1 MDTFKNYGLKIILWN
16 CILQR
21 ILSIVS
27 KGLAELLLWSCSSSV
42 QKSVYALKPLRL
54 LSFLTEPSFLLFK
67 KILQNLSFRSE
78 PCLNQTRNQIK
89 NHGTSSAIPF
99 ETTKSLVLSKKRLK
113 TSFLQSTYQLL
124 NQARTKAETKSK
136 AIEPVLQDH
145 RELCEKDQSQN
156 QT

>member
-1 MDTFKNYGLKIILWN
+1 M
-16 CILQR
+16 
-21 ILSIVS
+21 
-27 KGLAELLLWSCSSSV
+27 
-42 QKSVYALKPLRL
+42 
-54 LSFLTEPSFLLFK
+54 
-67 KILQNLSFRSE
+67 SFRSE

-145 RELCEKDQSQN
+145 WELCEKDQSQN
-156 QT
+156 QTLRQIKCHRRGSARSLETFFQQSNQLYHHNYQCCHLFFLWYTYNNVYYLITQYSLLLLPLLPEYLLYY